1 MFLNRANNL
10 AKLTPLNSTS
20 MSSYHIIVR
29 YVALTNLPITEILL
43 ICTYLRSGPGTNIGM
58 LIKRKWHREELRKKY
73 QREGVAE
80 TKDTMVFR
88 LKITLIKEI
97 R

>member
-1 MFLNRANNL
+1 
-10 AKLTPLNSTS
+10 
-20 MSSYHIIVR
+20 
-29 YVALTNLPITEILL
+29 
-43 ICTYLRSGPGTNIGM
+43 M